1 MSIRISDLTDEEL
14 ESFSTER
21 LTDLAFAAG
30 YSGTDED
37 AQRVGR
43 ILRSRRQYREVR
55 YDLAS
60 WSLPFDP
67 DDWMGEDRMK
77 E

>member
-1 MSIRISDLTDEEL
+1 MIRISDLTDKQL

-37 AQRVGR
+37 ARRVGR
-43 ILRSRRQYREVR
+43 VLRSRRQYREVTT
-55 YDLAS
+55 DTTT
-60 WSLPFDP
+60 WSMRFDP
-67 DDWMGEDRMK
+67 DDWMGEDLMK
-77 E
+77 D